1 MLTVTNYKTRISKEG
16 KEYLT
21 LEIQGGLEMI
31 QSQVTGRFYATVRKS
46 SVTTTFGED
55 VAKMLIGTQIP
66 GKIVRVECDAYE
78 YTIQNTGE
86 VVTLTHSWTY
96 QPEETTAPE
105 LCAKFLGPILSVY
118 QSRSRKMIGIF
129 YSLNKTNKVYA
140 FTKGFTS
147 ANTYP
152 PRNFWPEWLWE
163 RH

>member
-31 QSQVTGRFYATVRKS
+31 HSQVTGRFYATVRKS

-66 GKIVRVECDAYE
+66 GKIVRVECDPYE

-96 QPEETTAPE
+96 QPEGATAP
-105 LCAKFLGPILSVY
+105 V
-118 QSRSRKMIGIF
+118 
-129 YSLNKTNKVYA
+129 
-140 FTKGFTS
+140 
-147 ANTYP
+147 
-152 PRNFWPEWLWE
+152 PEPSF
-163 RH
+163 